1 MFYRVVLQG
10 RAAGD
15 QDLATVKREFA
26 RVTGLSDYVTEQLFT
41 QAPRSI
47 REGIAQADAERIAAT
62 LRAIGVAVTVERDL
76 LASAESVRD
85 GAHEI
90 LPPEHRGPPTVVPGS
105 EAAAAPEPPTSVQ
118 RLRRR
123 LRSYLPYLI
132 GAPLA
137 LAAVVVVAP
146 IINDALRTLVPTKA
160 PASAP
165 VPSPPVS
172 PADPPAPPEPPS
184 ARALHGPWRCTDQ
197 ATGLSTYWTFR
208 TDGTLTYHGDTLK
221 EGPVRPGDP
230 AVPGGWEFADGR
242 LLFTYTSA
250 PPVAYTVTDLDLR
263 RLRYGD
269 GKGLDVQCRR
279 P

>member
-15 QDLATVKREFA
+15 HDLATIKHEFA
-26 RVTGLSDYVTEQLFT
+26 RVTGLSEYVTEQLFA

-47 REGIAQADAERIAAT
+47 RDGIAQADAERIAAT

-76 LASAESVRD
+76 LTPVESVQD

-90 LPPEHRGPPTVVPGS
+90 LPPEHRGPPTIVPGS
-105 EAAAAPEPPTSVQ
+105 EAAAAPEPPAAAQ
-118 RLRRR
+118 RLTRQLRR
-123 LRSYLPYLI
+123 YLPYLV

-137 LAAVVVVAP
+137 LVALVVLTP
-146 IINDALRTLVPTKA
+146 IASDALLALFPPKA
-160 PASAP
+160 P
-165 VPSPPVS
+165 
-172 PADPPAPPEPPS
+172 PPAPAKPRPPEPPEPPEPPS
-184 ARALHGPWRCTDQ
+184 ARVLHGPWRCTNQ
-197 ATGLSTYWTFR
+197 TTGLSTYWTFG
-208 TDGTLTYHGDTLK
+208 TDGALTFHGDTLK
-221 EGPVRPGDP
+221 ESAANPGDP
-230 AVPGGWEFADGR
+230 TIPIRWEFGDGR
-242 LLFTYTSA
+242 LVFSYANA
-250 PPVAYTVTDLDLR
+250 PPVEYAVADLDLR